1 MKKRQTCLLL
11 CFICLL
17 SFCGGCA
24 HTKTKRELDSLAVV
38 LGIAID
44 KAEEKDEIGSESFGE
59 DSEKLLLTAQ
69 VVRNISIS
77 QNSSES
83 ESSGSGNEGDLGR
96 PYWNVQV
103 VGSNLLETLR
113 SAIHITNRRLYV
125 AHNQVVIISKD
136 IAQQGI
142 AKYLDYFFRDH
153 ETRYDVGIVISDG
166 KAGEVLDVVSHLES
180 FPAQD
185 LKKLV
190 ERQKDDAHG
199 PQCTLFSFIKDY
211 KNPYKSTLVPIVRII
226 TPEESDNKSPYLHI
240 AGSAVFKDD
249 KMVTSLDEN
258 QTRGALWVLGQVENG
273 IIALDYEGANV
284 AIEIIEGS
292 GDFNVEYVDGRIKIK
307 ANAKMTGVLGELQGS
322 RKVEPVVLRA
332 IEKAC
337 AEEIE
342 SKIRS
347 AFNEIQ
353 SNKADVLGIAER
365 FYRYHYKTWKKIA
378 DDFDSLYENADLTVD
393 VKTEIIR
400 TGSLMEPAD
409 ENGGE
414 SN

>member
-125 AHNQVVIISKD
+125 RIIKWLLSAR
-136 IAQQGI
+136 ILRSRELQSI
-142 AKYLDYFFRDH
+142 WIIFFGTTKHGMMLALLYRM
-153 ETRYDVGIVISDG
+153 
-166 KAGEVLDVVSHLES
+166 
-180 FPAQD
+180 
-185 LKKLV
+185 
-190 ERQKDDAHG
+190 ERQG
-199 PQCTLFSFIKDY
+199 RSSMSY
-211 KNPYKSTLVPIVRII
+211 RIW
-226 TPEESDNKSPYLHI
+226 NRFRH
-240 AGSAVFKDD
+240 
-249 KMVTSLDEN
+249 
-258 QTRGALWVLGQVENG
+258 
-273 IIALDYEGANV
+273 
-284 AIEIIEGS
+284 
-292 GDFNVEYVDGRIKIK
+292 RI
-307 ANAKMTGVLGELQGS
+307 
-322 RKVEPVVLRA
+322 
-332 IEKAC
+332 
-337 AEEIE
+337 
-342 SKIRS
+342 
-347 AFNEIQ
+347 
-353 SNKADVLGIAER
+353 
-365 FYRYHYKTWKKIA
+365 
-378 DDFDSLYENADLTVD
+378 
-393 VKTEIIR
+393 
-400 TGSLMEPAD
+400 
-409 ENGGE
+409 
-414 SN
+414 

>member
-211 KNPYKSTLVPIVRII
+211 KIPYKSTLVPIVRII

-414 SN
+414 GN

>member
-199 PQCTLFSFIKDY
+199 PQLY
-211 KNPYKSTLVPIVRII
+211 V
-226 TPEESDNKSPYLHI
+226 
-240 AGSAVFKDD
+240 VF
-249 KMVTSLDEN
+249 
-258 QTRGALWVLGQVENG
+258 
-273 IIALDYEGANV
+273 
-284 AIEIIEGS
+284 
-292 GDFNVEYVDGRIKIK
+292 FH
-307 ANAKMTGVLGELQGS
+307 QG
-322 RKVEPVVLRA
+322 L
-332 IEKAC
+332 
-337 AEEIE
+337 
-342 SKIRS
+342 
-347 AFNEIQ
+347 
-353 SNKADVLGIAER
+353 
-365 FYRYHYKTWKKIA
+365 
-378 DDFDSLYENADLTVD
+378 
-393 VKTEIIR
+393 
-400 TGSLMEPAD
+400 
-409 ENGGE
+409 
-414 SN
+414 

>member
-136 IAQQGI
+136 IAQQGL

-211 KNPYKSTLVPIVRII
+211 KIPYKSTLVPIVRII

-400 TGSLMEPAD
+400 TGSLM
-409 ENGGE
+409 
-414 SN
+414 